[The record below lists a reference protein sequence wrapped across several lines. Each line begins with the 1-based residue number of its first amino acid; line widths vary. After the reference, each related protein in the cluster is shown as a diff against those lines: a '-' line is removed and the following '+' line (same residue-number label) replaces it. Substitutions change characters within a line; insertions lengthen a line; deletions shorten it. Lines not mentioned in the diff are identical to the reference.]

1 MNMNPAELKAR
12 IEEARQR
19 MREKPR
25 IWTPKAGDE
34 KVVKLIKIE
43 TLETE
48 IGPGKFM
55 ILEEIDPETGD
66 TARYSIPAHTVL
78 ENHMKLDGMYLLR
91 YNGTRQGKAK
101 GRSPYHDWSVEVIFE
116 PETEVGKKEEGSAVT
131 KK

>member
-1 MNMNPAELKAR
+1 MSMNPAELQAR
-12 IEEARQR
+12 IEEARRR

-34 KVVKLIKIE
+34 KAVKLIKIE

-55 ILEEIDPETGD
+55 ILEEIVPETGE
-66 TARYSIPAHTVL
+66 TARYSIPAHKVL
-78 ENHMKLDGMYLLR
+78 ENHMKLGGMYLLR

-116 PETEVGKKEEGSAVT
+116 PEAAAGEEEEGSAAT